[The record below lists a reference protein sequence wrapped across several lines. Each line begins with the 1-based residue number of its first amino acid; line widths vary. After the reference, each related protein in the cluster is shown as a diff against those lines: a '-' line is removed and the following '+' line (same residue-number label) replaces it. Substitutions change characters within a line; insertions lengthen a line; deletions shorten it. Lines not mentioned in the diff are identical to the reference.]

1 MEQGLGNFVSVG
13 QSGLK
18 PDPAFDEADGMS
30 PTQYRTTRPP
40 AGSAVRLRA
49 GVWSL
54 SITLNHCCQR
64 LMCFLAHS
72 LNAQAQKMPS
82 WAMTLLDRVLKLE
95 KQAQAANSAAAAAA
109 HAAQLQ
115 PQQSW
120 SSRRSSSGHEADP
133 QDLSL
138 VAAAEKSEARPA
150 SGLPRPPLP
159 PVRAK
164 SAELL
169 AAAAHASGA
178 AAGDLNMEQRLLA
191 IESAGGTAAL
201 SLVKLRQQVQ
211 EQGEELAKLA
221 QTRSA
226 VHNAGGA
233 GTMDSFDTAG
243 QLAQLRSSVQALLVS
258 SAEHHKWQLQQ
269 QQLAATVASLSDT
282 IAGQQRSTAHGSMPP
297 VPASPVGSAT
307 CKVSDASGHLSD
319 DKIASLPGMAPS
331 ASAGRTSLPASPSAS
346 AGGAAATTGAADVL
360 DARDL
365 TARMQALETELE
377 ALLQCQRGT
386 SQDSMMMV
394 AASSAAAAATATAS
408 NTATETSKLEKR
420 VRALEE
426 GMQRVESKLLVDGA
440 QVTRAAST
448 QPEVS
453 PSGLVQA
460 QLDAMQVESQ
470 LQELAAVVH
479 ELQQQRETQAPVA
492 AVADAFQAQA
502 DSRSGAAAAQKE
514 QKTLPQTQLETWA
527 ALDKQVRQMAR
538 TLQDLEQRLSLVAN
552 VAEAA
557 SIAAAS
563 VSRSAP
569 QQPVAT
575 AEQAMSEQQAAN
587 IQEDLTVA
595 HDQLRAVAE
604 RLDAV
609 ELYQANQIQDQQ
621 SGLGARQDTHVQLAE
636 LWTKVDALSQQ
647 QLALAV
653 AVDLPKLEQQVV
665 ALSERVQQE
674 LQEAARQRMEM
685 TEVLSQRHLSRNLS
699 QAMSVD
705 PSDGSLMRGQQSDGS
720 FPMAYASVQPEA
732 LLSLEQ
738 RIEELSVQIGALQRQ
753 HDVTAQFEH
762 GLGELADRIVTME
775 GQHMTMQLTKVAEV
789 EQQVA
794 QLAADVQALK
804 QQQQTLDVPKDD
816 VLMATAPTLAG
827 AASVPGATRNVD
839 SATAVDELQQQ
850 LQLLSAQLQ
859 AVESH
864 QAQVLAQASQAA
876 QMITHEQHAKVAETV
891 AAVEQKLQAM
901 QQGHAQ
907 VQQQVPALSLKVQ
920 QQLEASAAATAAV
933 TAAMEPASASPTAE
947 VAQLH
952 EQVQRVQQAQRNHE
966 VATAEKLMQVRRL
979 IAMGGRLLCRCI
991 QR

>member
-18 PDPAFDEADGMS
+18 PDPAFDEGDGMS
-30 PTQYRTTRPP
+30 PTQLFTSRPP

-133 QDLSL
+133 EDLSL

-164 SAELL
+164 SAEPM

-191 IESAGGTAAL
+191 LESAGGTAAL

-211 EQGEELAKLA
+211 EQGEELARLA
-221 QTRSA
+221 QISSA
-226 VHNAGGA
+226 TLNAGGA
-233 GTMDSFDTAG
+233 GTMDSFDTMG

-258 SAEHHKWQLQQ
+258 SAEHQKWQLQQ
-269 QQLAATVASLSDT
+269 QQLAATVATLSAT
-282 IAGQQRSTAHGSMPP
+282 MAGQQRPTAHGSVPP

-319 DKIASLPGMAPS
+319 DNIASLPGMAPS
-331 ASAGRTSLPASPSAS
+331 ASVGHTSLPASPSAS

-377 ALLQCQRGT
+377 ALLQRQRGT

-426 GMQRVESKLLVDGA
+426 GMQQVESKLLVDGA

-453 PSGLVQA
+453 PSGLVQP

-492 AVADAFQAQA
+492 AAADATQVQA
-502 DSRSGAAAAQKE
+502 DSRSGAAAAQQE
-514 QKTLPQTQLETWA
+514 QKMLPQTQLETLA
-527 ALDKQVRQMAR
+527 ALDEQVRQMAR
-538 TLQDLEQRLSLVAN
+538 TLQDLEQRLSLVA
-552 VAEAA
+552 EAA

-569 QQPVAT
+569 LQPVAT

-647 QLALAV
+647 QLALAA

-674 LQEAARQRMEM
+674 LQEAARQRLEI
-685 TEVLSQRHLSRNLS
+685 TEVLSQRHLSRNPS

-705 PSDGSLMRGQQSDGS
+705 PSDGSFMRGQQSDGS
-720 FPMAYASVQPEA
+720 FLMAHASMRPEA

-762 GLGELADRIVTME
+762 GLGELADRIVAME
-775 GQHMTMQLTKVAEV
+775 RQHMTMQLTKVAEV

-794 QLAADVQALK
+794 QLAADVQALT
-804 QQQQTLDVPKDD
+804 QQQQTLHVPKDG
-816 VLMATAPTLAG
+816 VLMATASTAG
-827 AASVPGATRNVD
+827 AASVPGTTGNGD
-839 SATAVDELQQQ
+839 SAAAVDELQQQ
-850 LQLLSAQLQ
+850 LQLLAAQLQ

-864 QAQVLAQASQAA
+864 QAQILAQATQSA
-876 QMITHEQHAKVAETV
+876 QMITHEQDAKVAETV

-907 VQQQVPALSLKVQ
+907 VQQQVLALSLKVQ
-920 QQLEASAAATAAV
+920 QQPEASAAATAAV
-933 TAAMEPASASPTAE
+933 TAAMAPASASPTAE

-952 EQVQRVQQAQRNHE
+952 EQVQRVHEAQRNHE

-979 IAMGGRLLCRCI
+979 TAMGGRLLCRCT